1 MSHQIM
7 RFIVFPSFESKNM
20 ELPNLHDLIGDSDID
35 VISGPTDSGI
45 YLIEGES
52 STIEIFKY
60 IAYPY
65 YILMEDFDPPTVH

>member
-1 MSHQIM
+1 M
-7 RFIVFPSFESKNM
+7 RFIVFPSYESKDM
-20 ELPNLHDLIGDSDID
+20 ERPNLYDLIGDSDID
-35 VISGPTDSGI
+35 VMSGPTDSGI

-65 YILMEDFDPPTVH
+65 YLIMEDFALPTVH